1 MSAIF
6 LSASRELHQAELT
19 CRAEVSNLT
28 GHVQDSTRLN
38 VKCRSESWDQELL
51 LSCPDG
57 PVVTLVTPLQLDN
70 VREGHDVYF
79 SCQVEANPSPGP
91 VSWIYN
97 VRLLLL

>member
-28 GHVQDSTRLN
+28 GHVQDSTRLD
-38 VKCRSESWDQELL
+38 VKY
-51 LSCPDG
+51 G
-57 PVVTLVTPLQLDN
+57 PLVTLVTPLQLDN

-79 SCQVEANPSPGP
+79 SCQVDANPSPGP

-97 VRLLLL
+97 VRLELL